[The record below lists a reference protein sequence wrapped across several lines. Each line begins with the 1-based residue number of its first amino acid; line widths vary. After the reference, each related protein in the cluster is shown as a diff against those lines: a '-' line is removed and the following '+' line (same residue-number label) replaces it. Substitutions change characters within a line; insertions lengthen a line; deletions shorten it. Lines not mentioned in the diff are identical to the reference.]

1 MFDIDLILEAA
12 KEDPQTY
19 RDLSKFAR
27 ENPAPKASA
36 EEKRA
41 AYEQAR
47 ADATKGAARDARD
60 TKRVSDYAKVGGATT
75 MGDLAAKYEERRV
88 SARELAMAAAK
99 VERTLG
105 YQNDKGDDINTRNAR
120 AHLDKALSELLSAT
134 QRASKAGILNGS
146 QSGSLKEFIKDCRE
160 LDTDDE
166 VEMNSKLRELIS
178 DTNRWKVPMLTKTG
192 EKLVSIASLV
202 PDSSRPQP
210 LNTPMGPE
218 RAAWLANSH
227 ANNSEDKRS
236 PTLQRLDNETE
247 EKSYRKMKD
256 ISYASQELRDGIRSG
271 KIPEGTTLKSYL
283 ERKAARAE
291 QYAKDN
297 DEPVNPKNTNAL
309 QALSTK
315 ERLASLHIPTMDDRP
330 VEGCTNVKALV
341 RKWAS
346 EHKQP
351 AGQIEIVWGARHN
364 NREDTKNVVVT
375 KPVIW
380 IAGNYYQVPKNDLFT
395 TAKNGIAMDSDKDG
409 NPNPYK
415 GYVKGVKQI
424 DKKKHGD
431 IIAKLKAMANASV
444 VTESTNYF
452 EY

>member
-134 QRASKAGILNGS
+134 QRASRAGILNGS

-178 DTNRWKVPMLTKTG
+178 DTNRWKIPMLTKTG
-192 EKLVSIASLV
+192 EKMVSIASLV

-210 LNTPMGPE
+210 LNTPMNSE

-227 ANNSEDKRS
+227 ANNGEDKRS

-247 EKSYRKMKD
+247 EKSYKKMKD

-315 ERLASLHIPTMDDRP
+315 ERLSELHIPTMEERP

-341 RKWAS
+341 RKWAT

-351 AGQIEIVWGARHN
+351 AGQIEIVYGARKN
-364 NREDTKNVVVT
+364 NEADHKNVVIT

-395 TAKNGIAMDSDKDG
+395 TAKNGIAMDLDKDG
-409 NPNPYK
+409 KPNPYK

-431 IIAKLKAMANASV
+431 IIAKIKGIAKASV